1 LRVVLASCVLP
12 MVRTLHAALRSE
24 GHVVP
29 LLLTARGAPGRP
41 LSDESHKTMRALI
54 EGLPSDLNALVASD
68 LVEAADMVR
77 SCRPD
82 VLLCM
87 AFPARIPSAILEVP
101 RLGAANI
108 HPSLLPRYRGP
119 NPLAWVLRNGEQTM
133 GVSIH
138 TMTPA
143 LDAGPLIA
151 QGAAPIDDDDDG
163 YSVTSK
169 ALEIAT
175 ELLPGALALLAA
187 GTPGDEQIETQATHA
202 PVFDRDYWDVD
213 WSRSAIE
220 IHNQVRAWQVAST
233 RDGVRGPF
241 ATVGGQKVRITETS
255 LRPVQNGTMMRCAD
269 RPIWILDSEA
279 VSL

>member
-1 LRVVLASCVLP
+1 
-12 MVRTLHAALRSE
+12 
-24 GHVVP
+24 VP
-29 LLLTARGAPGRP
+29 LLLTARGAPRRP
-41 LSDESHKTMRALI
+41 QSDEDRKTMRALI
-54 EGLPSDLNALVASD
+54 DGLPSDLSALVASD
-68 LVEAADMVR
+68 LVDAADLVR

-87 AFPARIPSAILEVP
+87 AFPARIPSAILDTP

-119 NPLAWVLRNGEQTM
+119 NPLGWVLRNGERTM

-151 QGAAPIDDDDDG
+151 QGTAPIDDDDDG
-163 YSVTSK
+163 YSVSATI
-169 ALEIAT
+169 LEIAT
-175 ELLPGALALLAA
+175 ELLPGALSLLAD
-187 GTPGDEQIETQATHA
+187 GRPGDPQVETQATHA
-202 PVFDRDYWDVD
+202 PMFDRDYRDVD
-213 WSRSAIE
+213 WSRPAME